1 MRKPKLQNRVGRGI
15 ATLPVSALLAL
26 ALWWWPQ
33 GSYSHDYVL
42 GLVLVALTAYV
53 LVETNNTFQLI
64 RVRSRMVASVWLLG
78 MAGLGFLHPLQSSLA
93 VAFCLAVSYHLLF
106 RSYQRAE
113 DVYDVFHAFLML
125 SLGSILFP
133 PLLFYVP
140 FYCWYLLVFMR
151 ALSLRTF
158 FAAWVGLFLPFWFW
172 GGYLLWQCDFSS
184 PRWWED
190 GFLPFHNWVS
200 HLSSYITVTPECWW
214 QQPLSVIHLSFLF
227 WVILAVSSS
236 IYYLQRSYDDKI
248 RVRMML
254 YVYIFQTA
262 LTLLFAFLHP
272 QDAAVLLPLLL
283 LNAAPLV
290 AHYFT
295 LRSTWLCFFSF
306 LFFLLG
312 AIYIGY
318 LTFT

>member
-33 GSYSHDYVL
+33 GSYSHDYAL
-42 GLVLVALTAYV
+42 GLALVALTAYV

-78 MAGLGFLHPLQSSLA
+78 MTSLGFLHPFQSSLA
-93 VAFCLAVSYHLLF
+93 VAFCLAASYHLLF

-113 DVYDVFHAFLML
+113 DVNDVFHAFLML
-125 SLGSILFP
+125 SLGSMLFP

-158 FAAWVGLFLPFWFW
+158 FAALVGLFLPFWFW
-172 GGYLLWQCDFSS
+172 GGYLLWQCDFAL

-190 GFLPFHNWVS
+190 GFLPFYDW
-200 HLSSYITVTPECWW
+200 LSRLGSYIAVTPESWW
-214 QQPLSVIHLSFLF
+214 QQSLSVTRLSFLF
-227 WVILAVSSS
+227 WVILAVCSS

-283 LNAAPLV
+283 LNTAPLV

-295 LRSTWLCFFSF
+295 LRNTWLCFFSF

-312 AIYIGY
+312 TVYISY